1 MAGLRAT
8 FELTDRFSQ
17 KITKISQSADKAGKS
32 IEGASTA
39 ADKVKTSLDKAGKSG
54 SGAGK

>member
-17 KITKISQSADKAGKS
+17 KITKIIQSADKAGKS

-54 SGAGK
+54 